1 MLRCFSIFF
10 TIFDSVFILL
20 KNSILAAFE
29 QVNTILRK
37 SKKNGP
43 NSRDPVPLS
52 AGTTAL
58 HSLYRNYLF
67 IKCR

>member
-10 TIFDSVFILL
+10 TIFDSVFIFFFY
-20 KNSILAAFE
+20 SILAAFE